1 MTHRF
6 LTLTV
11 MFFWILSV
19 VPLAVAEEDSL
30 TPYPDPRR
38 FEDAIG
44 AFETQDL
51 AGPPPPGAVLCIGS
65 SSMRFWHDTMADD
78 LQPLTLIRRGFGG
91 STMLDVL
98 FYCSRVVVPY
108 QPRAILIYEGD
119 NDVDGGVSAARFMAT
134 FGQFVEVVRATLPET
149 RLYVLAIK
157 PSPARWKSWPVMKA
171 ANVLLRQGCADD
183 PLLEYIDIASPMLGP
198 DGLPLPEIYLEDK
211 LHLNRR
217 GYEIW
222 TREVR
227 RVMVA
232 KETAG
237 E

>member
-11 MFFWILSV
+11 LFFWILSV

-51 AGPPPPGAVLCIGS
+51 ADPPPPGAVLCIGS
-65 SSMRFWHDTMADD
+65 SGVRFWHDTMADD
-78 LQPLTLIRRGFGG
+78 LQPLTLIGRGFGG

-134 FGQFVEVVRATLPET
+134 FCSSSKWFAPPCR
-149 RLYVLAIK
+149 K
-157 PSPARWKSWPVMKA
+157 PDCTSLRSSRSPARWKSWPVMKA
-171 ANVLLRQGCADD
+171 ANGELQRVCSDD
-183 PLLEYIDIASPMLGP
+183 PLLEYVGIRSPHAGTGRASPFRKSTSRTSC
-198 DGLPLPEIYLEDK
+198 I
-211 LHLNRR
+211 
-217 GYEIW
+217 
-222 TREVR
+222 
-227 RVMVA
+227 
-232 KETAG
+232 
-237 E
+237 